1 MKKIVLLTFLCLVTS
16 GALAI
21 VGGDGT
27 GTTGSG
33 CTGYGTMLNCN
44 STSDAYTCYWG
55 YTRDFTNGPM
65 SYKCYECTNLPL
77 ADNILVS
84 SYTETQPTISWLTAT
99 TEYLDSSGTYR
110 EFGNTDGFCPILV
123 SCPAGYGLRLYLN
136 PKCSSLS
143 AVSDCRYQI
152 SCERCA
158 MGTFDRETRLVR
170 LYAPSA
176 SSDGGLYYVLGQRD
190 YTDGT
195 STFILDTGMV
205 DSQMYGCG
213 TCGTNAH
220 TNAAGNNCDCDDGYG
235 YYDTAGRVNTT
246 NIGERN
252 CVQRTYKIYLN
263 TGTSASASSRYIK
276 YLPGTGYDLDLD
288 GVYGDDGTSLN
299 SVVTVTVP
307 KQNFTGWYFCPMLDG
322 IGASACGAPM
332 WSTNSFS
339 NSDDIITTCNGI
351 MQCSIDEY
359 DTINLYRQY
368 SWKTYT
374 VKYDDGSNKTKT
386 CTYNS
391 DCKIDYTPT
400 TTVPGGQ
407 LFKNW
412 VYSGQAIN
420 VGDNFKTIEESQS
433 GEFSSN
439 QVSLSPSYTDCP
451 AGYYCKNNVQTE
463 CDAGHYCPVKTTTPI
478 PCDGGYYCPAKSASQ
493 TQCPAGHYCPE
504 KSSEPIPCDGGY
516 YCPAGSAAQEKCP
529 AGFYC
534 PVDNTGV
541 GSVTPLHCTAG
552 HYCPAESAEMKNCPV
567 GTTSTGGSKD
577 VAGAKAITDCYVSN
591 MTNFKANFE
600 DRSFSFTLPITS
612 GTVKYKGR
620 G

>member
-1 MKKIVLLTFLCLVTS
+1 MNKIVLLTFLCLVTS
-16 GALAI
+16 GALAV

-33 CTGYGTMLNCN
+33 CTRYDTMLNCN
-44 STSDAYTCYWG
+44 SASDAYTCYWG
-55 YTRDFTNGPM
+55 YTRDFTNGPL
-65 SYKCYECTNLPL
+65 SYKCYECTNSLT
-77 ADNILVS
+77 DSVLVS

-110 EFGNTDGFCPILV
+110 AYGNTDGFCPILV
-123 SCPAGYGLRLYLN
+123 SCPADYGLKLYINSKCNALN
-136 PKCSSLS
+136 
-143 AVSDCRYQI
+143 ATSDCRYQI
-152 SCERCA
+152 SCEKCS

-170 LYAPSA
+170 LYAAST
-176 SSDGGLYYVLGQRD
+176 SSDYGLFYVLNQRD

-263 TGTSASASSRYIK
+263 TGTSASTSSRYIK

-339 NSDDIITTCNGI
+339 NSDDIITACNGI

-368 SWKTYT
+368 SWKNYT
-374 VKYDDGSNKTKT
+374 VKYADGSNKTET

-391 DCKIDYTPT
+391 NCEINYTPT

-412 VYSGQAIN
+412 TYSGRVIN
-420 VGDNFKTIEESQS
+420 VGDNFKTIEQSQS

-534 PVDNTGV
+534 PEKSSEPIPCDG
-541 GSVTPLHCTAG
+541 GY
-552 HYCPAESAEMKNCPV
+552 YCPADSVEPSPCPT
-567 GTTSTGGSKD
+567 GTTSTGGSED
-577 VAGAKAITDCYVSN
+577 VDGAITDCYVSK
-591 MTNFKANFE
+591 MTKFN
-600 DRSFSFTLPITS
+600 DSGFSFTLPITS

>member
-33 CTGYGTMLNCN
+33 CTGYDTMLDCN
-44 STSDAYTCYWG
+44 SASDAYTCYWG
-55 YTRDFTNGPM
+55 YTRDFTNGPL
-65 SYKCYECTNLPL
+65 SYKCYECTNSLT
-77 ADNILVS
+77 DSVLVS

-110 EFGNTDGFCPILV
+110 AYGNTDGFCPILV
-123 SCPAGYGLRLYLN
+123 SCPAGYGLKLYIN
-136 PKCSSLS
+136 PKCSALS
-143 AVSDCRYQI
+143 ATSDCRYQI

-170 LYAPSA
+170 LYAAST
-176 SSDGGLYYVLGQRD
+176 SSDYGLFYVLNQRD

-195 STFILDTGMV
+195 STFILDTGMA

-420 VGDNFKTIEESQS
+420 VGDNFKTIEQSQS